1 MPNPNKTG
9 YDSSEYDGSGIIN
22 WLHVSSICGMLPPYS
37 YGSTSSRLMN
47 YLEPTHYGVQLT
59 AKEKETVACW
69 IDLNVPYTGSWLEL
83 NDWDRLVHNI
93 HSGLTPWYVYRDKM
107 RQIYLYFEA
116 KRLREAEL
124 EIAAIDKYRRAANGE
139 TFTRADFP
147 VSELGGQQAQK
158 EFVEAFDRLPQTVP
172 IYGLAEGKDSR
183 GGTNV
188 QGNPVRN
195 LAVNPDAF
203 TCSVRS
209 YPRVVSNSWYRY
221 RPEFSPINAIDGT
234 VGGEKY
240 WRPAKR
246 TDLWLS
252 VEFGRIVTVEKV
264 VITLKLAPGQ
274 KKTWTKAALQ
284 FDDGSKVPITL
295 KLTEEPQE
303 FAIPKRTTAAVKLT
317 ELVETF
323 PLENNGVQ
331 EIEVW
336 GRDIQ

>member
-1 MPNPNKTG
+1 M
-9 YDSSEYDGSGIIN
+9 
-22 WLHVSSICGMLPPYS
+22 
-37 YGSTSSRLMN
+37 
-47 YLEPTHYGVQLT
+47 
-59 AKEKETVACW
+59 
-69 IDLNVPYTGSWLEL
+69 PYTGSWLEL

-195 LAVNPDAF
+195 LAVNPDAY
-203 TCSVRS
+203 TCSIRS

-234 VGGEKY
+234 AGGEKY

-252 VEFGRIVTVEKV
+252 VEFGRIVTIEKV
-264 VITLKLAPGQ
+264 VT
-274 KKTWTKAALQ
+274 
-284 FDDGSKVPITL
+284 
-295 KLTEEPQE
+295 
-303 FAIPKRTTAAVKLT
+303 
-317 ELVETF
+317 
-323 PLENNGVQ
+323 
-331 EIEVW
+331 
-336 GRDIQ
+336 